1 MKAGC
6 ATAGRWSAA
15 RCNAFCRQLSYLV
28 KSDIS
33 LSSLLLIR
41 FWFIALLLVSP
52 ALTAAECNMAFRY
65 GVLISPDYIRVMHNA
80 RSYVQIN
87 HDQQLFVRG
96 EWIELDPEGAE
107 LLRQYSQGL
116 RRFVPE
122 IVSIAVDSVELGLSS
137 IEAMLSGV
145 GSKSQQAEW
154 RDLIREIT
162 YQFMSRFIR
171 TNEHFYLAPQSLN
184 ELEYFLHG
192 ELKPQLDNLA
202 RHTVG
207 AVWKALRDALR
218 QSDSN
223 FEQSDNQD
231 WQSVAEM
238 VDRINLGLDA
248 KVVELEAKSVLFCE
262 RLQELDNIEQRL
274 QQHVPALLSYDV
286 VVERK

>member
-1 MKAGC
+1 M
-6 ATAGRWSAA
+6 
-15 RCNAFCRQLSYLV
+15 
-28 KSDIS
+28 
-33 LSSLLLIR
+33 IR
-41 FWFIALLLVSP
+41 FWLIMVCLIAPP
-52 ALTAAECNMAFRY
+52 ASAAGCNMAFRY
-65 GVLISPDYIRVMHNA
+65 GLLIAPDYIRFMHNA

-96 EWIELDPEGAE
+96 EWIELDEEGTA

-122 IVSIAVDSVELGLSS
+122 VVSIAVDSVELGLSS

-154 RDLIREIT
+154 RDLIRETT

-223 FEQSDNQD
+223 FEQADNQD
-231 WQSVAEM
+231 WQSVGEL
-238 VDRINLGLDA
+238 VDKINLGLDA
-248 KVVELEAKSVLFCE
+248 KVIELEAKSVLFCE

-274 QQHVPALLSYDV
+274 QHHVPELLNYDV